1 MRFCQRVSGSVLTS
15 DRSLYVVDVPD
26 SDRAPHQSSRDR
38 KHYVRLGGKSQPAPH
53 RLIEDIR
60 NRARHPKLEVMDVH
74 IATAGFVP
82 NPQQGGGSL
91 SLYLQVHL
99 RNNGKLRAA
108 NCCLMLSADAGL
120 SARPSGSTELSNRPA
135 PSGTALF
142 EVQNPM
148 YPGVSVLLTPLVV
161 MGAALDA
168 FGSLKIGD
176 QKAADVELSIT
187 SYADSAP
194 PFEQQ
199 FRLGEIDLKA
209 HLQRIETE
217 EYNRFQMLE
226 FRRPSRTG
234 PWS

>member
-1 MRFCQRVSGSVLTS
+1 MLRGRQPTKERLEDVIPTLTDFEIVGCNVYEILPKVSGSVLTS

-82 NPQQGGGSL
+82 NPQQEGGSL

-108 NCCLMLSADAGL
+108 NCCLMLAFQRGQAD
-120 SARPSGSTELSNRPA
+120 
-135 PSGTALF
+135 
-142 EVQNPM
+142 
-148 YPGVSVLLTPLVV
+148 
-161 MGAALDA
+161 
-168 FGSLKIGD
+168 
-176 QKAADVELSIT
+176 
-187 SYADSAP
+187 
-194 PFEQQ
+194 QQ
-199 FRLGEIDLKA
+199 SCL
-209 HLQRIETE
+209 
-217 EYNRFQMLE
+217 
-226 FRRPSRTG
+226 TG
-234 PWS
+234 PRHPAQLSLRYRIRCTLE

>member
-1 MRFCQRVSGSVLTS
+1 
-15 DRSLYVVDVPD
+15 
-26 SDRAPHQSSRDR
+26 
-38 KHYVRLGGKSQPAPH
+38 
-53 RLIEDIR
+53 
-60 NRARHPKLEVMDVH
+60 
-74 IATAGFVP
+74 
-82 NPQQGGGSL
+82 
-91 SLYLQVHL
+91 
-99 RNNGKLRAA
+99 
-108 NCCLMLSADAGL
+108 
-120 SARPSGSTELSNRPA
+120 
-135 PSGTALF
+135 
-142 EVQNPM
+142 M
-148 YPGVSVLLTPLVV
+148 YPGMSVLLTPLVV